1 MLKSDIICG
10 WPLKDSL
17 RGKICRS
24 RGVIIEIDIPIMIE
38 VLIESKLAD
47 HTVDRN
53 VRVAIFA
60 LRRIQIPFLTAML
73 LI

>member
-1 MLKSDIICG
+1 MDIICG

-17 RGKICRS
+17 CEKICRS